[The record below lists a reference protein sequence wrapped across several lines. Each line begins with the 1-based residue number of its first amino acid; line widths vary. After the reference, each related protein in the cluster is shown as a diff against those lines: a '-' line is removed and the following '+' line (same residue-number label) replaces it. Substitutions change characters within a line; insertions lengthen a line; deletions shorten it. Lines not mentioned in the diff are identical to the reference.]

1 VITQAISR
9 SRRLF
14 AAAALAC
21 AVAAAPAAAQTKVM
35 QMPIR
40 TDGPKVLDPVQGST
54 TYDNMACAQIYET
67 LLTNKYADPYEYE
80 PLLLA
85 ELPTSDDGGLTWN
98 FRLKDG
104 VRFQDN
110 ACFPGGKGREVVTD
124 DVFYSLKRL
133 ADKKYRMENWWLVDD
148 TIAGFNDYKDQQNAS
163 EKFDY
168 DAPVEGFIK
177 VDDRRFQIKLTKPVT
192 RFLWVL
198 TMFQTSIVP
207 REAVERYGDD
217 FAFRAVGTGPFVL
230 DSFIP
235 KQSLALNRNP
245 NYHEVLYPARDEWSR
260 EDQRRRLH
268 RAAGQRI
275 PFVDRLEFTMFVEDQ
290 PMWLKFRAGELGYSE
305 VPDEYFAEAFDK
317 RTRRLLPSL
326 AQQGV
331 EYHASQLL
339 DLIFRGFNM
348 EDPVLGLYEADGK
361 TISEK
366 NKALRHAIS
375 LAIDL
380 QEINDTFYSGIC
392 VVYDGPIPPNL
403 DGHPEGGKAPVSYRG
418 PNIELAKQ
426 KLAQAGYPEGRGLA
440 PIRFYTNRGG
450 NSPEQT
456 EMLKRQLQRIGV
468 RLDVQLVDFSTL
480 IESVNNKK
488 APMFSFAWAS
498 DYPDAENNLALFYG
512 PNESPGSNH
521 YNYKRAEYDEM
532 YRQILT
538 MLPGPERTAIYEKM
552 RDMVIEDT
560 PYVGSLCRTRHYLIN
575 PWLLNCRPTEL
586 YYGWFKYLDVDDSK
600 RPGGRR

>member
-1 VITQAISR
+1 MHTA
-9 SRRLF
+9 RRLCLF
-14 AAAALAC
+14 LLAALL
-21 AVAAAPAAAQTKVM
+21 VASPAGAQSGQRVV
-35 QMPIR
+35 QVPIR

-54 TYDNMACAQIYET
+54 TYDNMACSQIYES
-67 LLTNKYADPYEYE
+67 LLSNKYADPYKYE
-80 PLLLA
+80 PCLVS
-85 ELPTSDDGGLTWN
+85 ELPTTDDGGLTWS
-98 FRLKDG
+98 FRLKEG

-110 ACFPGGKGREVVTD
+110 ECFPGGKGRAVVPE

-133 ADKKYRMENWWLVDD
+133 ADKKYKLENWWLLDD
-148 TIAGFNDYKDQQNAS
+148 TIAGFNQFKDQQNAAAT
-163 EKFDY
+163 FDY

-177 VDDRRFQIKLTKPVT
+177 VDDRNFKIKLTKPVT

-198 TMFQTSIVP
+198 TMFQTSVVP
-207 REAVERYGDD
+207 REAVEKYGED
-217 FAFRAVGTGPFVL
+217 FAFKPVGTGPFML
-230 DSFIP
+230 DTFIP
-235 KQSLALNRNP
+235 KQTLKLVRNP
-245 NYHEVLYPARDEWSR
+245 TYHEVLYPARDEWSR

-268 RAAGQRI
+268 RAAGQRV

-290 PMWLKFRAGELGYSE
+290 PMWLKFRAGEIGYTE
-305 VPDEYFAEAFDK
+305 VPDEFFAEAFDK
-317 RTRRLLPSL
+317 RTRRLLPAL

-331 EYHASQLL
+331 EAHANLLL
-339 DLIFRGFNM
+339 DFIFRGFNM
-348 EDPVLGLYEADGK
+348 EDPVVGGY
-361 TISEK
+361 TPEK
-366 NKALRHAIS
+366 KALRQAIS

-392 VVYDGPIPPNL
+392 LVYDGPIPPNL
-403 DGHPEGGKAPVSYRG
+403 DAHPENGRAAKNYRG
-418 PNIELAKQ
+418 PNLDLAKQ
-426 KLAQAGYPEGRGLA
+426 KLAEAGYPEGRGL
-440 PIRFYTNRGG
+440 PPLKYYTNRGG

-456 EMLKRQLQRIGV
+456 EMIKRQLSRIGV
-468 RLDVQLVDFSTL
+468 QVDVQLVDFSTL

-488 APMFSFAWAS
+488 APFFSFAWGS

-521 YNYKRAEYDEM
+521 YNYKKAEYDEM

-538 MLPGPERTAIYEKM
+538 MLPGPERTAVMVKM
-552 RDMVIEDT
+552 RDMLIEDT

-600 RPGGRR
+600 RK